1 MKFKDYN
8 EQPVDETKSSELPEL
23 SEEQMFEMTARNIV
37 EGIDTFREDA
47 KNLSKK
53 ELYRLLCHIVEYPMD
68 NTTKIVTGGI
78 EELLANRAKIIRD
91 DQFVLSVKFLTDEG
105 KNLTSEELSDIS
117 NTDNNSEEGENNE

>member
-8 EQPVDETKSSELPEL
+8 EQPVDETKPSELPEL
-23 SEEQMFEMTARNIV
+23 SEEQMFEMTAKNIV
-37 EGIDTFREDA
+37 EGIDMFRKDA
-47 KNLSKK
+47 KDLSKK

-68 NTTKIVTGGI
+68 NTTQIVTGGI

-117 NTDNNSEEGENNE
+117 NADNNSEEGENNE